1 MRIHR
6 KYFVMCASLVTVFVN
21 AGCAGSSISRSFGFT
36 PAGKFDVASCSAA
49 CVEKLS
55 VGDGERCIK
64 FTRAM
69 ADVCFAEREKVVPRG
84 TLVLTRDP

>member
-1 MRIHR
+1 VRICR
-6 KYFVMCASLVTVFVN
+6 KCFVVCASLGAAFAI
-21 AGCAGSSISRSFGFT
+21 AGCAGSSISRNFGFT

-69 ADVCFAEREKVVPRG
+69 ADVCFAERDKVVPRG
-84 TLVLTRDP
+84 TLVLTKDP